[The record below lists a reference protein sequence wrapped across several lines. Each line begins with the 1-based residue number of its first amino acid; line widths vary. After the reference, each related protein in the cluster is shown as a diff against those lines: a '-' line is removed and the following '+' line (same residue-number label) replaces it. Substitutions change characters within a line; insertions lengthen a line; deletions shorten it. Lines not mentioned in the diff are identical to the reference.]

1 MNIQDVYNTQLVQK
15 DKKYIHTYTIYIYK
29 QFIAYGENM
38 IFIGYFANL

>member
-1 MNIQDVYNTQLVQK
+1 MFTTHSWYKKTKNI
-15 DKKYIHTYTIYIYK
+15 YTHIQYIYK